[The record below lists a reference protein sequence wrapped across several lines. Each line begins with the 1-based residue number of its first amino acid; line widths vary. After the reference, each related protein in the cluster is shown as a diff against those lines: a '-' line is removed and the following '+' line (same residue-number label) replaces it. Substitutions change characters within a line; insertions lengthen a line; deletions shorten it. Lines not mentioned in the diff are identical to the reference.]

1 MESGFK
7 ITGVLIVL
15 TIVIT
20 YSFSLVDDFISY
32 SVTKG
37 FAGDITDIKSLV
49 DSLKSVSSEGSFDEL
64 VIRVPTGYY
73 LFFDNVS
80 DKLEVSGVESVSV
93 DLGVDIIYLLNLS
106 PGVYSLQ
113 FYYGN
118 AFFNESKKMV
128 VFK

>member
-7 ITGVLIVL
+7 VTGVLIVL

-20 YSFSLVDDFISY
+20 YSFSLIDGFINY
-32 SVTKG
+32 SATKG
-37 FAGDITDIKSLV
+37 FADDITSIKSLV
-49 DSLKSVSSEGSFDEL
+49 DSLKSISSEGSFDEL
-64 VIRVPTGYY
+64 TVSVPTGYY
-73 LFFDNVS
+73 LLFDNVS
-80 DKLEVSGVESVSV
+80 DKLEISGIESLSV
-93 DLGVDIIYLLNLS
+93 DLGANIIYLLNLS